1 MTTNY
6 NLMSFKYDLLSARLM
21 NFQCL
26 VILDHSWDIIG
37 SKPRTSGTNP
47 FIKLTYNFFV
57 WEVTFEH
64 GEGRCDFDIAMTSY
78 KPSLEEPNISFE
90 FVPIPRP

>member
-57 WEVTFEH
+57 
-64 GEGRCDFDIAMTSY
+64 
-78 KPSLEEPNISFE
+78 
-90 FVPIPRP
+90 